1 MALIVIRKNKTA
13 LLYNEQE
20 LFSDNKIKSFKND
33 FGLLC
38 IIYEIIIGQIIFF
51 EKALINQLCNN
62 NDNTLYFS
70 LTNINK
76 ISDKNVG
83 NKLI

>member
-51 EKALINQLCNN
+51 EKTLIN
-62 NDNTLYFS
+62 
-70 LTNINK
+70 
-76 ISDKNVG
+76 
-83 NKLI
+83 